1 MTSETEPNAQE
12 MASEIEKDEYYDKS
26 RFLSP
31 KCGWKYNEYLGR
43 VVVKDKTICLE
54 KFEDGML
61 DFYGRL
67 ITSGWIC
74 FAAEPM
80 KANHTLVEKFYANV
94 FETSFNG
101 EVVTTIWGVQVHYRL
116 ANCMDSEMLIMRVHK

>member
-1 MTSETEPNAQE
+1 
-12 MASEIEKDEYYDKS
+12 
-26 RFLSP
+26 
-31 KCGWKYNEYLGR
+31 
-43 VVVKDKTICLE
+43 
-54 KFEDGML
+54 ML

-101 EVVTTIWGVQVHYRL
+101 EWLVDKLYGGGLLQTEELIHMNRAVLIAAIMDDMGIDVGRLIVDQIFELAPGRAKSIIFPSLITRFFYEAGVVKHPT
-116 ANCMDSEMLIMRVHK
+116 DE